1 MTRNVKIEKVQMC
14 LEAGCHFTAKNRTDL
29 QKHYQLVH
37 DLKTTVRAS
46 LIEKGWEY
54 RFDK

>member
-1 MTRNVKIEKVQMC
+1 MTRNVKIQRVYKCVEERCQ
-14 LEAGCHFTAKNRTDL
+14 FTASNRTDL

-54 RFDK
+54 RFD